1 MGATYSSISELSSNK
16 YLLQL
21 SGVEKITADDPFWN
35 QLLSY
40 KFHIPLTRADQ
51 RLLEESTSSLCKELA
66 VNNCKTQNVNSLIRV
81 FNRRSDELRESVD
94 TDSVLLWQT
103 YNALFIL
110 RSICKYFV
118 ENLTEEL
125 ILSQFGDD
133 ESGNLVLDI
142 LFSSLIQA
150 IIDIP
155 VLAHTYALQVECIN
169 CILILLSL
177 QMFIPVGSKTPE
189 LYGFLMKGKSAM
201 HAPLL
206 IKTLLNNIVE
216 KVKCPSFMIQSSDNH
231 GALYR
236 VSASLASGL
245 WNVVTLKFRQTPQNK
260 DEEVVKDTLLANQSS
275 LLLLVLANHCIY
287 LENTENLIG
296 NPYRSALISFTD
308 NRKEGEEESPVSFKM
323 NVSAIVKE
331 LCSTIWPNGDHTT
344 LLFYLLLHRN
354 KTIKQYTL
362 QELPV
367 EEVTLPL
374 LRILYDAP
382 NTNSHHVYMAL
393 IVLLMLTEDDRFNQ
407 SIHEIV
413 LRADKTMNWFKERS
427 LLEISLGS
435 FMVLVIIRTIQYN
448 MTRMR
453 DKYLH
458 TNCLA
463 ALANMS
469 SQTRRLHPY
478 ASQRLLSLF
487 DLLQK
492 KRTKLVESLRVTPE
506 SEQENIVDDLQV
518 IEEVLRMLLEII
530 NSMLSHAMQ
539 LNPNLVYTLLYERS
553 SLSALRTH
561 PTFQDI
567 IQNIDTVLAYFLS
580 KIERA
585 TSSYGQTLSVPQ
597 VLKVIEDGSAQF
609 RKDHLKKFPELKFAY
624 VEEEE
629 PEEFF
634 VPYVWTLIFR
644 FSRLYFCSQRV
655 RLFQLPQQSVES
667 NQD

>member
-1 MGATYSSISELSSNK
+1 M
-16 YLLQL
+16 
-21 SGVEKITADDPFWN
+21 
-35 QLLSY
+35 
-40 KFHIPLTRADQ
+40 
-51 RLLEESTSSLCKELA
+51 
-66 VNNCKTQNVNSLIRV
+66 
-81 FNRRSDELRESVD
+81 
-94 TDSVLLWQT
+94 
-103 YNALFIL
+103 
-110 RSICKYFV
+110 FV
-118 ENLTEEL
+118 
-125 ILSQFGDD
+125 
-133 ESGNLVLDI
+133 
-142 LFSSLIQA
+142 
-150 IIDIP
+150 
-155 VLAHTYALQVECIN
+155 
-169 CILILLSL
+169 
-177 QMFIPVGSKTPE
+177 PVGSKTPE
-189 LYGFLMKGKSAM
+189 LYNFLMKGKSAM

-206 IKTLLNNIVE
+206 IKTLLNHIVE
-216 KVKCPSFMIQSSDNH
+216 KVKCPPFMIQSSDNH

-245 WNVVTLKFRQTPQNK
+245 WNVVTLSKFRQSPTIK
-260 DEEVVKDTLLANQSS
+260 DNEVVKDTVLANQSS

-296 NPYRSALISFTD
+296 NPYRSALIGFTD
-308 NRKEGEEESPVSFKM
+308 NRKEGEDESVVSFKM
-323 NVSAIVKE
+323 NVSNLVKE
-331 LCSTIWPNGDHTT
+331 LCTSIWPSGDYTT

-354 KTIKQYTL
+354 KAVKNYTL
-362 QELPV
+362 HELQV
-367 EEVTLPL
+367 EEITLPL

-393 IVLLMLTEDDRFNQ
+393 IVLLMLTEDDKFNQ
-407 SIHEIV
+407 SVHEIV
-413 LRADKTMNWFKERS
+413 LRADRTMSWFKERS
-427 LLEISLGS
+427 LVEISLGS

-469 SQTRRLHPY
+469 AQARRLHPY

-530 NSMLSHAMQ
+530 NSMLTHAMQ

-585 TSSYGQTLSVPQ
+585 TSDHGQTLSVPQ
-597 VLKVIEDGSAQF
+597 VLKVIEEGSVQF
-609 RKDHLKKFPELKFAY
+609 RKDRLK
-624 VEEEE
+624 V
-629 PEEFF
+629 
-634 VPYVWTLIFR
+634 
-644 FSRLYFCSQRV
+644 
-655 RLFQLPQQSVES
+655 
-667 NQD
+667 